1 MFEAEIERTKIR
13 LAELLLP
20 RSGGGVYLA
29 DVLDHAELDR
39 AYKEFI
45 RAEVEWQLYQ
55 DRIQRQLNLP
65 LDTNDPLFRRVW
77 GQVEDYVRRHAWFDR
92 KHAVSLFDQAVKSV
106 LNYRV
111 RPRVTLKW
119 FVYRGEPTKPVCEI
133 LLRLQYFADYSYLRT
148 GFEQWM
154 RDRGLERTSTHIM
167 PIFEFERLVKHFDDE
182 YILELSTREF
192 IELLDPVFAFF
203 NDAATPPALQT
214 IPIEALIVFLDDKD
228 IQVIAQKFE
237 RMLYHEGIRAVT
249 RDAIL
254 RVVDQ
259 VLQELEQ
266 EQTSHYAPTVPAE
279 TEVEQAI
286 LESSAHPSG
295 EQTAKPIDEETTPDE
310 FGETDMQTQPALSV
324 ETAENLFT
332 EDPTRGVET
341 ITRQKDIAQSIPP
354 SPPDVS
360 ADVAPTESEL
370 NPATETASEAI
381 ADDIPHEKDIGNAQ
395 LAEQDLHTTA
405 QVEIEPTSQF
415 GERGAEQTTEDD
427 GSVDDGDTVQTP
439 IAENDSDS
447 TGVAMSAVETGSTTD
462 HAAQELPDD
471 AIAELNALLSQPE
484 QGEGENFDTDTIEQ
498 RRALE
503 REFLIAAA
511 EQEETAS
518 SEEASVDA
526 ADVNQHEQIPSTEN
540 ATESARSTPPEP
552 VVLDELLESGLQHV
566 RVRMPAQTLPQQS
579 LDELLDEDLKHAIL
593 KKLCAHDQFRF
604 EGLLA
609 RLNAAPSVRAAL
621 NELDRYLADY
631 ALDPKMK
638 AAQELRLALVKRYTL
653 A

>member
-13 LAELLLP
+13 LADLLLP

-29 DVLDHAELDR
+29 DVLDHTELDR
-39 AYKEFI
+39 AYKEFF

-65 LDTNDPLFRRVW
+65 LDANDPLFRRVW
-77 GQVEDYVRRHAWFDR
+77 GQVEDYVRRHAWFER

-266 EQTSHYAPTVPAE
+266 EQTSHSAPTVPEE

-286 LESSAHPSG
+286 RESSAHLPE
-295 EQTAKPIDEETTPDE
+295 EQTAKPIAAETTPDE
-310 FGETDMQTQPALSV
+310 FGETDIQTQPALLV
-324 ETAENLFT
+324 ETAENLSP
-332 EDPTRGVET
+332 EDSTLSVEAST
-341 ITRQKDIAQSIPP
+341 HEEDIALSIPP
-354 SPPDVS
+354 SSPDTNAHVVPP
-360 ADVAPTESEL
+360 ESEFS
-370 NPATETASEAI
+370 PITETAGGTTA
-381 ADDIPHEKDIGNAQ
+381 ADTPHEIDIQDAP
-395 LAEQDLHTTA
+395 LAEQDLSTIA
-405 QVEIEPTSQF
+405 QGETEPTSQF
-415 GERGAEQTTEDD
+415 GERGTERFTDD
-427 GSVDDGDTVQTP
+427 IGPADDSGSVQCPV
-439 IAENDSDS
+439 AENEADS
-447 TGVAMSAVETGSTTD
+447 TGAAVSAVETESTTEN
-462 HAAQELPDD
+462 AAQELPDD
-471 AIAELNALLSQPE
+471 AIAELNALLSQSV
-484 QGEGENFDTDTIEQ
+484 QGGGENFDTDTIEQ

-503 REFLIAAA
+503 REFLVAAA

-518 SEEASVDA
+518 SDEASTDA
-526 ADVNQHEQIPSTEN
+526 TDVKQHEQISIKEN
-540 ATESARSTPPEP
+540 ATENARIAPREP
-552 VVLDELLESGLQHV
+552 IELDELLESGLQHV
-566 RVRMPAQTLPQQS
+566 RVRTPAQTVPQQS
-579 LDELLDEDLKHAIL
+579 LDELLDEDLKQAVL

-621 NELDRYLADY
+621 NELDRYLTDY
-631 ALDPKMK
+631 ALDPRMK